1 MLVNLARYSTRNRRA
16 MSLRPVNSMKNVVE
30 NFETVTTTTQNSI
43 IARAKDTAATSV
55 KEDVTKGCVIKSSWC
70 SFDVCGTGTSGTIQK
85 TGIYIIKNPGN
96 NLTVPGVFTVGT
108 SNEKKFIF
116 KQWQFMTMRN
126 QDGNP
131 PFHWEG
137 WIKIPRRYQR
147 MATDDRLLLVWE
159 NDNLTGHLTSQFI
172 YKWYF

>member
-1 MLVNLARYSTRNRRA
+1 MARRYITRRA
-16 MSLRPVNSMKNVVE
+16 LSLRPVDSIKNVVDDF
-30 NFETVTTTTQNSI
+30 NTITTTTQQLV
-43 IARAKDTAATSV
+43 IAKAKDSPVTTVNSDV
-55 KEDVTKGCVIKSSWC
+55 KRGCAIKAIWC

-85 TGIYIIKNPGN
+85 TGLYIIKNPGN
-96 NLTVPGVFTVGT
+96 NLAIPGVFSVGT

-147 MATDDRLLLVWE
+147 MGTDDLLQMVWA
-159 NDNLTGHLTSQFI
+159 NDTLTGHMTSQFI
-172 YKWYF
+172 YKWYS